1 MTERERWIVYPLLF
15 LALGAALRDKLSEH
29 TKTKTIECQELMVYG
44 DEGADQ
50 QPVPLVQIG
59 AVKRTSA
66 DSPHLGQILVNGLV
80 QAQGVRSEGIQA
92 GVIQADS
99 IQTTNINADKYYFRR
114 VPFAPQPVPAVPG
127 MSTGDWL
134 RAQQHQA
141 DGASDEDSP
150 AKETPAAGGKPTPA
164 PDATPAAA
172 TESKARATATPPAE

>member
-29 TKTKTIECQELMVYG
+29 TKTKTIECQELIVYG

-66 DSPHLGQILVNGLV
+66 DSPHVGQILVNGLV
-80 QAQGVRSEGIQA
+80 QAQGVRA
-92 GVIQADS
+92 DAIQADS

-114 VPFAPQPVPAVPG
+114 VPFAPQPVRAVPG

-141 DGASDEDSP
+141 AGTSEEDAQ
-150 AKETPAAGGKPTPA
+150 AKDATAAGDTPTPA
-164 PDATPAAA
+164 PDAL
-172 TESKARATATPPAE
+172 PAE